1 MKPEVL
7 TQAEEFLNNY
17 VLPFGRKPAGAVAVW
32 IVGGW
37 VIRLVRLALGRGLLV
52 RNLDTTLSR
61 YVEAGANVLLKLL
74 LFVAVLSVLGTR
86 RPRSQPCSPHWAS
99 RSHPLG
105 AVCRRTSQPG
115 SF

>member
-7 TQAEEFLNNY
+7 TQAEEFGNNY
-17 VLPFGRKPAGAVAVW
+17 VLPFGGKLAGAVW
-32 IVGGW
+32 IVGGC

-61 YVEAGANVLLKLL
+61 YVEAGANVLLKLR

-99 RSHPLG
+99 RSAPHG